1 MFITV
6 LYGDNEHALFN
17 PYCKTQILLD
27 YIKQNCHYETEAE
40 IDLADEN
47 GEVKNLLLN
56 QHSYS
61 SDILTGREVYVLLGV
76 NRPVSPSKPTYTP
89 LLNNNNIVTP
99 KFLAKLGIRMDSR
112 GQSRGK
118 AKRLHK
124 ISSSPSSSI
133 AFRTDGKHSA
143 SPQGRHKY
151 TLLPHTGKH
160 VRHST

>member
-17 PYCKTQILLD
+17 PYCKTQLLLD
-27 YIKQNCHYETEAE
+27 CIKRNCHYETEVE

-47 GEVKNLLLN
+47 GEVKNLLLH

-61 SDILTGREVYVLLGV
+61 SDILTGRGVYVLLGV
-76 NRPVSPSKPTYTP
+76 NRPASPSKPRYTP
-89 LLNNNNIVTP
+89 LLNNNNIVTS
-99 KFLAKLGIRMDSR
+99 KFLAKLGIRLDSR
-112 GQSRGK
+112 SQSRGK

-124 ISSSPSSSI
+124 ISSTPSSSI
-133 AFRTDGKHSA
+133 SFMTDGKHSA

-151 TLLPHTGKH
+151 TLSPYSGKH
-160 VRHST
+160 KAHN